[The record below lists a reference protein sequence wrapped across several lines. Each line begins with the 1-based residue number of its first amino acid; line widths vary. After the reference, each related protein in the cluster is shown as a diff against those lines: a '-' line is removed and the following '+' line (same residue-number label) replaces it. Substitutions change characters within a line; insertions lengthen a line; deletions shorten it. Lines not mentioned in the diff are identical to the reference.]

1 MAVISVSYNEGSKNL
16 DYKSLELSLMDKT
29 EKAFN
34 SGDFAKDWFDVWK
47 WINTN
52 DINEPVMRSSSV
64 DHFIMDGAP
73 YDSGYLHIIDGKGV
87 LKYPNRLDKDWYLNS
102 DFDGLEVFVNKGTK
116 PTWEEYKN
124 MYQ

>member
-16 DYKSLELSLMDKT
+16 DYKSLQLSLMDKT
-29 EKAFN
+29 KKVFN
-34 SGDFAKDWFDVWK
+34 SGDFVKDWFDVWK

-52 DINEPVMRSSSV
+52 DINEPIMRSSSV

-73 YDSGYLHIIDGKGV
+73 YDSGYLHIIDGKGI
-87 LKYPNRLDKDWYLNS
+87 LKYPNRVDKDWYLNS